1 MRIFVYKTLFVFLC
15 IIITFKLTVGSLIGN
30 IESKFFEFSSKK
42 NITLLK
48 NKIRKEINSSL
59 SKENILEKEDA
70 IVIKKF
76 FDKISKE
83 IKETD

>member
-1 MRIFVYKTLFVFLC
+1 MFIYKTLFIFLC
-15 IIITFKLTVGSLIGN
+15 IIITFKLTVGSLVSTLENKI
-30 IESKFFEFSSKK
+30 FELSSKK
-42 NITLLK
+42 NITYLQ

-70 IVIKKF
+70 VIIRKF

>member
-1 MRIFVYKTLFVFLC
+1 MRMFIYKTLFIFLC
-15 IIITFKLTVGSLIGN
+15 IIITFKLTVGSLVSTLENKI
-30 IESKFFEFSSKK
+30 FELSSKK
-42 NITLLK
+42 NITYLQ

-70 IVIKKF
+70 VIIRKF

>member
-1 MRIFVYKTLFVFLC
+1 MRIFIYKTIFIFLC
-15 IIITFKLTVGSLIGN
+15 IIITFKLTVGSLVSTLENKI
-30 IESKFFEFSSKK
+30 FELSSKK
-42 NITLLK
+42 NITYLQ

-70 IVIKKF
+70 VIIRKF